1 MIWYRK
7 SSIKTLIGN
16 VRLRYYYVK
25 GKLIKRQSSE
35 LLENII
41 WRLYLGNPSYDDT
54 HSYHNDNWQQVQQF
68 EEKNTRTEKKFL

>member
-16 VRLRYYYVK
+16 VRLRYYVK

-41 WRLYLGNPSYDDT
+41 WRLYLGNTSYDDT
-54 HSYHNDNWQQVQQF
+54 NSYHTDNWQQVQQF

>member
-16 VRLRYYYVK
+16 VRLNHYVK

-54 HSYHNDNWQQVQQF
+54 NPYHNDNWQQVQQF